1 MKKAKSRSLEA
12 QLIAARKNARVAREQ
27 YEKTLAR
34 YEASSFDAFLAS
46 WTGKWF
52 KYDMGTHMGSLYGY
66 VLGEADEPRKISVM
80 DIQIWDEY
88 EWLTLHENEWDMSRF
103 EMLSATILDKDRV
116 RVLKERIR
124 ELTEN
129 NFLQLGMDLYDQ
141 T

>member
-1 MKKAKSRSLEA
+1 MKKIKSRSLEA
-12 QLIAARKNARVAREQ
+12 QLIAARKAAQVARDK

-34 YEASSFDAFLAS
+34 YEASGYDKFLTS

-52 KYDMGTHMGSLYGY
+52 KYDMGAHMGSLYGY

-88 EWLTLHENEWDMSRF
+88 EWLTLHENEWSMSRF
-103 EMLSATILDKDRV
+103 EYYKATQLDRERV
-116 RVLKERIR
+116 RVLQGRIL

-129 NFLQLGMDLYDQ
+129 NFLKLGIDLYDS
-141 T
+141 